1 MWTTTATLI
10 SSTSSLLPATGIG
23 AGRGR
28 ATAAVAPGQ
37 RLAAAGAGQARG
49 LRQVQIAGVAVDESA
64 PTLGI
69 AVDAPDPITGLAPV
83 MVSLR

>member
-28 ATAAVAPGQ
+28 AAAMAPGQ